1 MTRPIGYNHNHNKG
15 TGMTPTVVETLER
28 IYDELDGI
36 AGGEVNPHT
45 AKALERAMGRVEF
58 AIMIEKEDEA

>member
-1 MTRPIGYNHNHNKG
+1 
-15 TGMTPTVVETLER
+15 MTPTVVETLER